1 MSIRGH
7 VPYPA
12 ARWPRAPR
20 GTHGTA
26 GPAALAHALLAVLRP
41 LVRTM
46 ATSTTPAM
54 SVRLLGR
61 TVPVVT
67 AARRRGFHR
76 ISLSQL
82 YPALFTSSKEA
93 SAAKPLTSFYS
104 TTTSSHSSSGGS
116 GGGNPFTDGSATLDV
131 LQSMGADTADGDTD
145 QASGNSDHDPLTLLR
160 SYDDALRASG
170 GSADDQFMDVV
181 ASLYWEMRRLTANE
195 RIPAYEHLPDHLLAL
210 AERVWDHYLHL
221 AADRAHSSVGSQT
234 LTMLTETLDILF
246 VSCLASPTSA
256 APTLENTVPGLDAPM
271 YLSRLQYVVQDCH
284 DRQLPVAPRVY
295 ENMVGHMLRTRQALR
310 ASQFVHEARTP
321 WSDATLLAVSR
332 ALLRDQWLDA
342 FFEFFHDHLVD
353 AKDRQAAAAQLV
365 VALLRA
371 GRTDDARALLDQM
384 RDQGS
389 GTRDAD
395 NHDGSVVAR
404 ILARY
409 DPPPLDSAARWD
421 MILECA
427 STHPDLALDL
437 LPAALEKCRGR
448 SNRHLGALVPRVL
461 ETLLAYGHHAH
472 VNAVV
477 NLVLS
482 APDVLDARLLG
493 KIIKALI
500 VQGQLDAA
508 RDLFDRVDPRSW
520 HHYSILM
527 KAYTDRGQLAEA
539 ERLLD
544 ELLATDIPVKCPP
557 FTVLIHAYFAA
568 GKQNRDVR
576 GALSCINRMLDS
588 MARREV
594 AMDADVL
601 NTLLHGYFDFGLHA
615 EAEALVDGIF
625 GMHSQDL
632 DPPPPPPPPRGRQAR
647 NRAPLPPELTPWRT
661 SDQTTIVDE
670 VTFRTWILGK
680 TRVRDFDAVVRAYH
694 AMQSQQLPMD
704 AWTLTF
710 VVHAMVRTARITQA
724 RHVVAQFPEVGHSP
738 VFTAVI
744 ASALE
749 AAIDCAGRGLDAR
762 TRVARGATR
771 RFDRDAAARVKAD
784 LGMLAAQVLANA
796 REVPVHAAANLCSV
810 LVRAGHVD
818 GQAALARRLVEDARR
833 GKFVNEYEVA
843 LARGPMAPVV
853 FMELNRNRVHWIV
866 RLVAEAPGIKE
877 VDRKL
882 VAEQMLEVA
891 RFSPNVVADYVF
903 YAPDTTDAEDVAALL
918 GELERGVNA
927 RGGVTD
933 VTERE
938 RGAWKRLDMAVAE
951 AAERGGWATKV
962 PHAYAAVADVMARLM
977 AERGGSAPAGE
988 GEGEGVGARDE
999 VRGDRIARRVERSD
1013 EGAARKKYNT

>member
-1 MSIRGH
+1 MSLRGH

-20 GTHGTA
+20 GTHGAA

-41 LVRTM
+41 LVRSM
-46 ATSTTPAM
+46 ATTSTTTTSAR
-54 SVRLLGR
+54 SLGR
-61 TVPVVT
+61 AVPVTT

-76 ISLSQL
+76 IPLSQL

-93 SAAKPLTSFYS
+93 SAAKPLTAFYS

-116 GGGNPFTDGSATLDV
+116 GGNPFTDGGATLDV

-145 QASGNSDHDPLTLLR
+145 QSSSNSDHDPLALLR

-246 VSCLASPTSA
+246 VSCLASPTLA
-256 APTLENTVPGLDAPM
+256 KPTLETTVAGLDAPM
-271 YLSRLQYVVQDCH
+271 YLSRLQYVVQDCQ

-353 AKDRQAAAAQLV
+353 AKDRQVAAAQLI

-371 GRTDDARALLDQM
+371 GRTDDAHALLDQM
-384 RDQGS
+384 RDQGN
-389 GTRDAD
+389 GIRDSD

-437 LPAALEKCRGR
+437 LPAALENSRRR
-448 SNRHLGALVPRVL
+448 STKHLPRVL
-461 ETLLAYGHHAH
+461 ETLLTYGHHAH

-482 APDVLDARLLG
+482 APDVLNARLLG

-527 KAYTDRGQLAEA
+527 KAYTDRGQLVEA

-544 ELLATDIPVKCPP
+544 DLLATDIPVKCPP
-557 FTVLIHAYFAA
+557 FTVLIHAYFVA
-568 GKQNRDVR
+568 GKQTRDVR
-576 GALSCINRMLDS
+576 GALAKIDRVLDS
-588 MARREV
+588 MTRRNV

-601 NTLLHGYFDFGLHA
+601 NTLLHGYFDLGLHA
-615 EAEALVDGIF
+615 EAEALVDGVF
-625 GMHSQDL
+625 SMHAQDL
-632 DPPPPPPPPRGRQAR
+632 DPPPPPPPRGRQAR
-647 NRAPLPPELTPWRT
+647 NRSPLPPELTPRRI
-661 SDQTTIVDE
+661 SDGTTIVDE
-670 VTFRTWILGK
+670 VSFRTWMLAK
-680 TRVRDFDAVVRAYH
+680 TRARDFHAVIRAYH
-694 AMQSQQLPMD
+694 AMHAQQLPMD

-710 VVHAMVRTARITQA
+710 VVHAMVRTARITDA
-724 RHVVAQFPEVGHSP
+724 RHVVAQFPEVGQSP
-738 VFTAVI
+738 VFTVVI
-744 ASALE
+744 AAALE
-749 AAIDCAGRGLDAR
+749 AAVDRAGRGMDASA
-762 TRVARGATR
+762 RVARGAAR
-771 RFDRDAAARVKAD
+771 RFDRDASARVKAD
-784 LGMLAAQVLANA
+784 LGMLAAQVLTNA
-796 REVPVHAAANLCSV
+796 REMPVRAAANLCSV
-810 LVRAGHVD
+810 LARAGHVD

-833 GKFVNEYEVA
+833 GTYVEECEVA
-843 LARGPMAPVV
+843 LARGPMAPVA
-853 FMELNRNRVHWIV
+853 FKQLNRTRVHWIV
-866 RLVAEAPGIKE
+866 RFIAEAPGIE
-877 VDRKL
+877 QADREL
-882 VAEQMLEVA
+882 VAVRMLEVA
-891 RFSPNVVADYVF
+891 RFSPSVVADYVF
-903 YAPDTTDAEDVAALL
+903 YAPDSTKAENVAALL

-927 RGGVTD
+927 RGGVADT
-933 VTERE
+933 TTRE
-938 RGAWKRLDMAVAE
+938 RSAWARLDKAVAE

-962 PHAYAAVADVMARLM
+962 PHAYAAVAEVMARLM
-977 AERGGSAPAGE
+977 AERGGSALAGE
-988 GEGEGVGARDE
+988 GDGARG
-999 VRGDRIARRVERSD
+999 RGKRRADSAQGGEER
-1013 EGAARKKYNT
+1013 GGIGQ

>member
-1 MSIRGH
+1 MSLRGH

-12 ARWPRAPR
+12 ARWPRAP
-20 GTHGTA
+20 HGTNA
-26 GPAALAHALLAVLRP
+26 AAPAALAHALLAVLPP
-41 LVRTM
+41 LVRSM
-46 ATSTTPAM
+46 ATSTTLAT
-54 SVRLLGR
+54 SARSLGR
-61 TVPVVT
+61 AVPAAT

-76 ISLSQL
+76 IPLSQL

-93 SAAKPLTSFYS
+93 SAAKPLTAFYS

-116 GGGNPFTDGSATLDV
+116 GGENPFADGGVTLDV

-145 QASGNSDHDPLTLLR
+145 QASGNSDHDPLALLR

-210 AERVWDHYLHL
+210 AERVWDHYLHF

-256 APTLENTVPGLDAPM
+256 KPTLETTVAGLDAPM
-271 YLSRLQYVVQDCH
+271 YLSRLQYVVQDCQ

-342 FFEFFHDHLVD
+342 FFEFFHEHLVD

-371 GRTDDARALLDQM
+371 GRTDDAHALLDQM
-384 RDQGS
+384 HDQGN
-389 GTRDAD
+389 GIRDSD

-437 LPAALEKCRGR
+437 LPAALEKSRRR
-448 SNRHLGALVPRVL
+448 STKHLPRVL
-461 ETLLAYGHHAH
+461 ETLLTYGHHAH

-482 APDVLDARLLG
+482 APDVLSGQLLG

-508 RDLFDRVDPRSW
+508 RDLFDRVEPRSW
-520 HHYSILM
+520 HHYAILM

-544 ELLATDIPVKCPP
+544 ELLATDIPVKCSP
-557 FTVLIHAYFAA
+557 FTVLIRAYFAA

-576 GALSCINRMLDS
+576 GALTRVDRVLDS
-588 MARREV
+588 MTRREV

-615 EAEALVDGIF
+615 EAEALIDGIF
-625 GMHSQDL
+625 DMNSQDL
-632 DPPPPPPPPRGRQAR
+632 DPPLPPPPPRGRQAR
-647 NRAPLPPELTPWRT
+647 NCALLPPELTPRRT
-661 SDQTTIVDE
+661 SDETTIVDE
-670 VTFRTWILGK
+670 VTFRTWMLGK

-724 RHVVAQFPEVGHSP
+724 RHVVEQFPEVGHSP

-749 AAIDCAGRGLDAR
+749 AAIDRAGRGLDASA
-762 TRVARGATR
+762 RVAQGAMR

-796 REVPVHAAANLCSV
+796 REMPVHAAANLCSV
-810 LVRAGHVD
+810 LVRAGHVE

-853 FMELNRNRVHWIV
+853 FMELNRNRIHRIV
-866 RLVAEAPGIKE
+866 RLVAEAPGITE
-877 VDRKL
+877 ADRKL
-882 VAEQMLEVA
+882 VAERMLEVA
-891 RFSPNVVADYVF
+891 RFSPNVVADYLSF
-903 YAPDTTDAEDVAALL
+903 APDMTEAEDVAALL
-918 GELERGVNA
+918 GELERVVNA
-927 RGGVTD
+927 RGGATD

-938 RGAWKRLDMAVAE
+938 RGAWRRLDMAVAE

-977 AERGGSAPAGE
+977 AERGGSALAGE
-988 GEGEGVGARDE
+988 GEREGVGAWG
-999 VRGDRIARRVERSD
+999 RGKRRSD
-1013 EGAARKKYNT
+1013 SAQGGEERGGGGS

>member
-1 MSIRGH
+1 MSTVHPTTMSLRGH

-12 ARWPRAPR
+12 ARWPCAPR
-20 GTHGTA
+20 GTNA
-26 GPAALAHALLAVLRP
+26 AAPAALAHALLVVLRP
-41 LVRTM
+41 LVRSM
-46 ATSTTPAM
+46 AM
-54 SVRLLGR
+54 STATTTSARSIGR
-61 TVPVVT
+61 AVPVAT
-67 AARRRGFHR
+67 TARRRGFHR
-76 ISLSQL
+76 IPLSQL

-93 SAAKPLTSFYS
+93 SAAKPLTAFYS

-116 GGGNPFTDGSATLDV
+116 GGNPFTDGGATLDV
-131 LQSMGADTADGDTD
+131 MQSMGADTTDGDTD
-145 QASGNSDHDPLTLLR
+145 RTSSNPDHDPLALLR
-160 SYDDALRASG
+160 SYDDALRAAG

-221 AADRAHSSVGSQT
+221 AADRAHPSVCSQT

-256 APTLENTVPGLDAPM
+256 KPALETSVPGLDAPM
-271 YLSRLQYVVQDCH
+271 YLSRLQYVVQDCQ

-371 GRTDDARALLDQM
+371 GRADDAHALLDQM

-389 GTRDAD
+389 GIRDAD

-409 DPPPLDSAARWD
+409 DPPPLDTAARWD

-437 LPAALEKCRGR
+437 LPAALEKHRGQ
-448 SNRHLGALVPRVL
+448 STRHVGALVPRVL

-482 APDVLDARLLG
+482 APAVLDAKLLG
-493 KIIKALI
+493 KIIKALV

-520 HHYSILM
+520 HHYSIMM

-544 ELLATDIPVKCPP
+544 ELLVAEIPVKCTP
-557 FTVLIHAYFAA
+557 FTVLIHAYFAV

-576 GALSCINRMLDS
+576 GALTRIDRVLDT
-588 MARREV
+588 MTRREV
-594 AMDADVL
+594 TMDADVL
-601 NTLLHGYFDFGLHA
+601 NTLLHGYFDLGLHA
-615 EAEALVDGIF
+615 EAESLVDGIF
-625 GMHSQDL
+625 TLHSQDL
-632 DPPPPPPPPRGRQAR
+632 DPPPPPPPRGRQAR
-647 NRAPLPPELTPWRT
+647 NRASSPLPPEFAPRRI
-661 SDQTTIVDE
+661 SDGTTIVDE

-680 TRVRDFDAVVRAYH
+680 TRARDFDAVVRAYH
-694 AMQSQQLPMD
+694 AMHAQQLPMD

-710 VVHAMVRTARITQA
+710 VVHAMVRTARINDA
-724 RHVVAQFPEVGHSP
+724 RHVVMQFPEVGQSP
-738 VFTAVI
+738 VFTTVI

-749 AAIDCAGRGLDAR
+749 AAIDRAGCGLDASA
-762 TRVARGATR
+762 RVARGAAR
-771 RFDRDAAARVKAD
+771 RFDSDAAARVKAD
-784 LGMLAAQVLANA
+784 LGALAAQVLANA
-796 REVPVHAAANLCSV
+796 REVPVRAAANLCSV
-810 LVRAGHVD
+810 LVRARHVD
-818 GQAALARRLVEDARR
+818 GQTALARRLVEDARR
-833 GKFVNEYEVA
+833 GMVVGEAEVA

-853 FMELNRNRVHWIV
+853 FTDLNRTRVHWIV
-866 RLVAEAPGIKE
+866 RFVAEAPGVE
-877 VDRKL
+877 DADRAL
-882 VAEQMLEVA
+882 VAARMLEAA

-903 YAPDTTDAEDVAALL
+903 YAPDTTEVEDVAALL
-918 GELERGVNA
+918 AELDRGVNA
-927 RGGVTD
+927 RGGVAD
-933 VTERE
+933 VSARE
-938 RGAWKRLDMAVAE
+938 RSAWKRLDKAVAE
-951 AAERGGWATKV
+951 AAERGAWATKV
-962 PHAYAAVADVMARLM
+962 PHAFAAVAEVMARLM
-977 AERGGSAPAGE
+977 AERGGSALVGDGE
-988 GEGEGVGARDE
+988 GAWARGRRRAGSAQGGEERGAI
-999 VRGDRIARRVERSD
+999 G
-1013 EGAARKKYNT
+1013 G